1 MEVYMTNIPET
12 PLHIIQLNIANILH
26 APPFR
31 GLNSPPA
38 NFDVYLFPRKP
49 RSTWRSGALTL
60 STREQGDHFLRL
72 YGGIQ
77 PQRSLLIGT
86 TRILFKPSTRSP
98 RVDVVERISRTPFLD
113 PRIAQERAQEAGELG
128 ECQVQVS
135 TIQFG
140 WECRDH
146 VYSVEWEKICAATLS
161 FKEDRREFQVI
172 ARSLGLGGSRI
183 IAIRTSQIA
192 WVSAAI
198 DQSSGLPTIF
208 FSLSNPPA
216 FETQDI
222 LAPLGGPSPNRLPT
236 KRRWSAFDESHEP
249 VAPYV
254 SLALRLECISL
265 EDLDKFHKIARG
277 AHVRPDDFAYD
288 VERRGLFAEHLRQ
301 QYADWVVRQPMVV
314 GFQVEA
320 LLRSWL
326 LDFKEVLSLRTSID
340 SLSRRKGKEY
350 TAALLRDF
358 QAHAKARFWYGEE
371 APRAEDGSELPIN
384 TDDPVELFKLVQS
397 RFVYKPMNTALDT
410 AEATSLFYC
419 LHVIVTPTTML
430 LEGPFPERSNRVM
443 RTYYRSQDS
452 FLRVSFQ
459 DEHRLQLR
467 FDRDVDGRDF
477 VDRRVK
483 RILLDGLDIAGA
495 HFDFLAYSQSALRE
509 HAVWFVRPFRH
520 QDDRGYTSIID
531 AAAIIESIGT
541 FKNLAFDPILIRCP
555 ARYGARIS
563 QAFTATDA
571 SIAVEVGQIIQGRD
585 IEDASGKWPFT
596 DGVGTLSPELA
607 EDIWRALQ
615 ERRRRGRRD
624 KAYPRA
630 YQIRF
635 QGSKGMVSVDH
646 TLAGRSILLRPSMV
660 KFEAPDS
667 LTIEIAR
674 AFDKPGIYYLNR
686 PLIMLLEGLGVP
698 CDVFQ
703 TLQDN
708 AVSEVQA
715 SVESLERSARLLE
728 GHGLGVSFRLTSAML
743 ALHRLGLEN
752 LDGDTFWERMMDF
765 ATNHILRELKHH
777 ARIPVPDSWTLVG
790 VADVH
795 GYLREGEI
803 FACVD
808 SPDRS
813 TLIYLEGRTLISR
826 SPTIHPGDV
835 QVVHAIGRPPRG
847 SPFERESLRNTVVF
861 SIKGRSSARPLPS
874 CLGGGDLDG
883 DVYNVTT
890 VPNLIPPRTYD
901 PASYEP
907 AQKKLVDHD
916 STIADVAD
924 FVAEYII
931 SDTLGIIAITWL
943 IIADQSTEGILDDD
957 CIMLAALHSDAV
969 DYPKSGRPV
978 PIERIPRL
986 KFPTRPDWNA
996 PETSNELDPNK
1007 YYESTRAIGQLY
1019 RSIELPA
1026 VRTADHVARVQRQH
1040 LRSSEGDTIGAFLRR
1055 FHRRKLDI
1063 DDNNIYVV
1071 VRNHISGY
1079 ISTRGPYTDAAVTST
1094 WELLQT
1100 YTSRLRAICADHTLS
1115 NTRTTML
1122 SEEEAVI
1129 GTIVAKCSQPR
1140 KRKDLVAR
1148 MREQTA
1154 TLTSDIRNELAGEE
1168 DLPLVQRLQRAWIAF
1183 RVATLKEDQFGARSF
1198 GWLALG
1204 AIFDAIKEI
1213 EEEERTRYV
1222 LSFGGFSA
1230 SSVTLTRAS
1239 G

>member
-1 MEVYMTNIPET
+1 MEVFMTNVPEIP
-12 PLHIIQLNIANILH
+12 PHILQLNLANILH

-31 GLNSPPA
+31 QPDSPPT

-49 RSTWRSGALTL
+49 RSTGRSGALTL
-60 STREQGDHFLRL
+60 ASRELGEAFLQL
-72 YGGIQ
+72 YGGAQ
-77 PQRSLLIGT
+77 PQRSLLIGN
-86 TRILFKPSTRSP
+86 TRILFKPSNRSA
-98 RVDVVERISRTPFLD
+98 RVDVVERIRRTPFLD
-113 PRIAQERAQEAGELG
+113 PRIVQERAQEAEDLG
-128 ECQVQVS
+128 ACQVRIS
-135 TIQFG
+135 SIQFG

-146 VYSVEWEKICAATLS
+146 VYSVEWEKVCAATLT
-161 FKEDRREFQVI
+161 FVEDRREFQVI
-172 ARSLGLGGSRI
+172 ARSSALDSSRI
-183 IAIRTSQIA
+183 IAIKTSQIG
-192 WVSAAI
+192 WVSAAVH
-198 DQSSGLPTIF
+198 QSSRTPTIF

-216 FETQDI
+216 FETQDP
-222 LAPLGGPSPNRLPT
+222 LAPMATSSQARRPT
-236 KRRWSAFDESHEP
+236 KHRWSAFDETHEP
-249 VAPYV
+249 LAPYV
-254 SLALRLECISL
+254 SLALRLECNSL
-265 EDLDKFHKIARG
+265 EDLDKFHKVARG
-277 AHVRPDDFAYD
+277 AHVRPEDFAYD
-288 VERRGLFAEHLRQ
+288 VVKRGLFAESLRQ
-301 QYADWVVRQPMVV
+301 QYADWVVRQPMIV

-326 LDFKEVLSLRTSID
+326 LDFKEVLSLRTQID

-358 QAHAKARFWYGEE
+358 QTHAKARFWYGEE
-371 APRAEDGSELPIN
+371 APRADDGQELPIA
-384 TDDPVELFKLVQS
+384 TDDPVELFELVQS

-410 AEATSLFYC
+410 AEAASLFYC
-419 LHVIVTPTTML
+419 LHVIVTPTTLL

-443 RTYYRSQDS
+443 RTYHSSQDS

-477 VDRRVK
+477 VNRRVK
-483 RILLDGLDIAGA
+483 RILLDGLVIAGA

-509 HAVWFVRPFRH
+509 HAVWFVKPFRH
-520 QDDRGYTSIID
+520 RDGSGYTSIVD
-531 AAAIIESIGT
+531 AAAIIDSIGT
-541 FKNLAFDPILIRCP
+541 FKNLSFDPLLTKCP
-555 ARYGARIS
+555 ARYAARVS

-571 SIAVEVGQIIQGRD
+571 SIAIEVGQILQGQD
-585 IEDASGKWPFT
+585 IKDASGKWPFT

-607 EDIWRALQ
+607 KEIWRALQ
-615 ERRRRGRRD
+615 ERRHRGSRD
-624 KAYPRA
+624 KTYPRA

-660 KFEAPDS
+660 KFESPDS

-698 CDVFQ
+698 YNVFQ
-703 TLQDN
+703 KFQDD
-708 AVSEVQA
+708 AVREVQA
-715 SVESLERSARLLE
+715 SAESLERSARLLE
-728 GHGLGVSFRLTSAML
+728 GHGLGASFRLTSTML
-743 ALHRLGLEN
+743 ALHKLDLGP
-752 LDGDTFWERMMDF
+752 LDGNMFWERMMDF
-765 ATNHILRELKHH
+765 ATNHVLRELKHH

-813 TLIYLEGRTLISR
+813 GLIYLEGPTLVSR

-835 QVVHAIGRPPRG
+835 QVVHAIGRPPRD
-847 SPFERESLRNTVVF
+847 SPFSRESLRNTVMADCD
-861 SIKGRSSARPLPS
+861 STGARPLPS

-890 VPNLIPPRTYD
+890 VTELIPPRTYH

-907 AQKKLVDHD
+907 APKKYVDHD

-931 SDTLGIIAITWL
+931 SDTLGIIAVTWL
-943 IIADQSTEGILDDD
+943 IIADQSTECIFDKD

-969 DYPKSGRPV
+969 DYAKSGQPV
-978 PIERIPRL
+978 PIEKIPRT

-996 PETSNELDPNK
+996 PETSNTLDPSR
-1007 YYESTRAIGQLY
+1007 YYESLRAIGKLY

-1026 VRTADHVARVQRQH
+1026 V
-1040 LRSSEGDTIGAFLRR
+1040 
-1055 FHRRKLDI
+1055 
-1063 DDNNIYVV
+1063 
-1071 VRNHISGY
+1071 SGY
-1079 ISTRGPYTDAAVTST
+1079 TQTGAPYDDAAVTSV
-1094 WELLQT
+1094 WELFQA
-1100 YTSRLRAICADHTLS
+1100 YASRLRAICADHTLS
-1115 NTRTTML
+1115 NSRTTML
-1122 SEEEAVI
+1122 SEEEAVM

-1140 KRKDLVAR
+1140 KRKDLMAR

-1154 TLTSDIRNELAGEE
+1154 ALTSDIRHELAGE
-1168 DLPLVQRLQRAWIAF
+1168 DDVPLAKRLRRAWIAF
-1183 RVATLKEDQFGARSF
+1183 RVATLKEDQFGAQSF

-1213 EEEERTRYV
+1213 EEEQRTQR
-1222 LSFGGFSA
+1222 
-1230 SSVTLTRAS
+1230 RARPNQDRARLR
-1239 G
+1239 